1 VEDDRIQLYLFE
13 LRVQAIMLARAD
25 RLLTEAGRETG
36 PTQKSPLPDFGMV
49 DATWFAL
56 HSILGAA
63 ANISK
68 LLWGGD
74 EADREDRK
82 RLRDALEVSD
92 DSVLRFRHVRNKF
105 EHVDEYIDDWVA
117 IARERKEAGEGV
129 NFVSRNV
136 GSKPDQWGPSNE
148 GMMFGHYDPDSKTV
162 WFWEWEVSVADI
174 VREGTAIGARAW
186 ELALGRWVQ

>member
-1 VEDDRIQLYLFE
+1 MEDDRIQLYLFE
-13 LRVQAIMLARAD
+13 LRVQAIMLARSD

-36 PTQKSPLPDFGMV
+36 PTQEGPLPDFGTV

-68 LLWGGD
+68 LLWGAD

-92 DSVLRFRHVRNKF
+92 DSVLRFRHVRTSSSTWTSTST
-105 EHVDEYIDDWVA
+105 I
-117 IARERKEAGEGV
+117 
-129 NFVSRNV
+129 
-136 GSKPDQWGPSNE
+136 GSP
-148 GMMFGHYDPDSKTV
+148 
-162 WFWEWEVSVADI
+162 
-174 VREGTAIGARAW
+174 
-186 ELALGRWVQ
+186 